1 MTANRIKY
9 YSSTHPGTP
18 TLGNNW
24 GDLTG
29 LLDAVLVNGYN
40 LKTVASITR
49 SGSTATATVSAG
61 HPYHVGAIVKV
72 EGADQSDYNGEV
84 EVLAADSTTFTYS
97 VAGSPATP
105 ATGSISA
112 KIAPLGFEAA
122 FTDGAHKRAYRS
134 TVVASSKPILLV
146 NAGAKGTNTA
156 GTTYGSTWAKWAN
169 VGIVQDMT
177 EINTVVGSQAPFDP
191 AYPTRNRDGG
201 GLANQYG
208 WAKWY
213 WAMNDA
219 VQSENEN
226 FGPPAAGNRPWALV
240 GDGRSFYLWLARGF
254 DGAANAMASYGF
266 GECKSFKAADTKA
279 VWLMADSL
287 ATSAVTTFDSMTVG
301 TYNSFGAAGAGT
313 PRGYSGSGANG
324 KWLLESFNGLT
335 QGQGFTLLGMSGVT
349 VSGGAGALLPVPNGP
364 DYALWLHQPI
374 YLRED
379 TGHMRGVM
387 PGLAHIP
394 HGAPYPDRYRIPASA
409 SNGNKDWLV
418 VRSNYTTNYGQNPS
432 GAQVALQISGEWE
445 Y

>member
-1 MTANRIKY
+1 MSKIKY
-9 YSSTHPGTP
+9 FSSTHGNTP

-24 GDLTG
+24 GNLTN
-29 LLDAVLVNGYN
+29 LLDALLVNGFN
-40 LKTVASITR
+40 PSTLTSLVKL
-49 SGSTATATVSAG
+49 GSTVTATTSG
-61 HPYHVGAIVKV
+61 THTYHVGAILILAGSLQP
-72 EGADQSDYNGEV
+72 EYNIEV
-84 EVLAADSTTFTYS
+84 EVLSTTTTTFTFS
-97 VAGSPATP
+97 DAGLSWSDVPGTI
-105 ATGSISA
+105 TT

-146 NAGAKGTNTA
+146 DAGAKGTNTA
-156 GTTYGSTWAKWAN
+156 GTTYNSTWAKWAN

-177 EINTVVGSQAPFDP
+177 DINTVVGSQAPFDP

-201 GLANQYG
+201 GLADQYG

-213 WAMNDA
+213 WATNDDS
-219 VQSENEN
+219 QSENEN
-226 FGPPAAGNRPWALV
+226 YGPPAAGNRPWALV

-254 DGAANAMASYGF
+254 GSSANAMASYGF

-287 ATSAVTTFDSMTVG
+287 ATSAITTFASMTVG
-301 TYNSFGAAGAGT
+301 TYGSFGAAGAGT
-313 PRGYSGSGANG
+313 PRGYNSAGANG
-324 KWLLESFNGLT
+324 KWLLESFDGVT
-335 QGQGFTLLGMSGVT
+335 QGQGFTLLGMGGVT
-349 VSGGAGALLPVPNGP
+349 VSGGAGALLPTPNGP

-394 HGAPYPDRYRIPASA
+394 HAAPYPDRYRIPASA

-418 VRSNYTTNYGQNPS
+418 VRSNYSTTYTQNPS
-432 GAQVALQISGEWE
+432 GAQVAMQISGEWE

>member
-1 MTANRIKY
+1 MSKIKY
-9 YSSTHPGTP
+9 FSSTHGNTP
-18 TLGNNW
+18 TLDNNW
-24 GDLTG
+24 GDLTT
-29 LLDAVLVNGYN
+29 LLDALLVNGFN
-40 LKTVASITR
+40 PSTVTSLVKV
-49 SGSTATATVSAG
+49 GSTVTATTSG
-61 HPYHVGAIVKV
+61 THTYHVGAILILAGSLQP
-72 EGADQSDYNGEV
+72 EYNIEV
-84 EVLAADSTTFTYS
+84 EVLSTTTTTFTFS
-97 VAGSPATP
+97 DAGLSWSGV
-105 ATGSISA
+105 TGTITT

-122 FTDGAHKRAYRS
+122 FTDGSHKRAYRS
-134 TVVASSKPILLV
+134 ALAMSSKPILLV
-146 NAGAKGTNTA
+146 DAGAKGTNTA

-177 EINTVVGSQAPFDP
+177 DINTVVGSQAPFDP

-213 WAMNDA
+213 WAMIDA
-219 VQSENEN
+219 SQGEGDDYGSY
-226 FGPPAAGNRPWALV
+226 GSPAAGNRPWALV

-254 DGAANAMASYGF
+254 GSAANAMTSYGF
-266 GECKSFKAADTKA
+266 GECKSFKATDAKA
-279 VWLMADSL
+279 AWLMADSW
-287 ATSAVTTFDSMTVG
+287 AASTTGFDSNTIG
-301 TYNSFGAAGAGT
+301 AYNSFGAAGAGT
-313 PRGYSGSGANG
+313 PRGYGGGGANG

-349 VSGGAGALLPVPNGP
+349 VSGGGGALLPVPNGP

-394 HGAPYPDRYRIPASA
+394 HAAPYPDRYRIPASA

-418 VRSNYTTNYGQNPS
+418 VRSSYSTSYGQNPG